1 MTSIVEFEAGQ
12 GDWARRVRFASD
24 DVALCATA
32 AAQIAVGLLPAMR
45 HGTALAVDGAIDPRL
60 HRALD
65 TIQDIQS
72 AWVPN
77 LRRVEVSCRVEES
90 PARAGNRVG
99 CFFTGGVDSFYTLLK
114 HRDEI
119 TDLIFVHGYDVPLDN
134 LSLREQVSGVVR
146 EVGATFGLG
155 VVEVE
160 TDVRAFLDAHVP
172 WGAAHGAALVLI
184 GHLLKGHFAS
194 VYIASGA
201 SYAELYPWGSHPLL
215 DPLWSDQTVE
225 FVHDGCEANRVE
237 KVGFIAR
244 NEVALRHLR
253 VCWQNPGGAY
263 NCGRCDKCTRTMIN
277 LEVVGALSQCATF
290 STALDP
296 KQVARMRLASERE
309 RALAVQNVRALAA
322 HRPESPIQAALIKA
336 VHRAVWRSR
345 RARARRLILG
355 NSLNNRLS
363 RWI

>member
-72 AWVPN
+72 AWVPS

-134 LSLREQVSGVVR
+134 LSLREQVSGVVQ

-160 TDVRAFLDAHVP
+160 TDVRAFLDAHVH
-172 WGAAHGAALVLI
+172 WGMAHGAALAAV
-184 GHLLKGHFAS
+184 GHLLGDQFTK
-194 VYIASGA
+194 VYIAS
-201 SYAELYPWGSHPLL
+201 SYHYADLFPWGSHPLL
-215 DPLWSDQTVE
+215 DPLWSSQALE
-225 FVHDGCEANRVE
+225 FVHDGCEARRHE
-237 KVGFIAR
+237 KVRFIADS
-244 NEVALRHLR
+244 EVAMHHLR
-253 VCWQNPGGAY
+253 VCWKNPGGAY
-263 NCGRCDKCTRTMIN
+263 NCGRCDKCLRTMIN
-277 LEVVGALSQCATF
+277 LETAGALTRCTTF
-290 STALDP
+290 TEPLDP
-296 KQVARMRLASERE
+296 GRVSRMGIASTSERVFAMQNL
-309 RALAVQNVRALAA
+309 RALAERQ
-322 HRPESPIQAALIKA
+322 PESPLLPALRKA
-336 VHRAVWRSR
+336 VR
-345 RARARRLILG
+345 RADWRYRRQ
-355 NSLNNRLS
+355 RL
-363 RWI
+363 RDLMRGKR